1 MSGNQDLDLD
11 AILAEFHGQEEQAR
25 PVKRPEPPKAM
36 SRRELR
42 EAAERQTAAE
52 QPVPP
57 EEKTVLF
64 EPLPAERPAPKPHT
78 AAAAPAPAPA
88 KERRTAEEPRRKA
101 PAAPARDAA
110 EKPTKQRPAAR
121 PQTKKEQRPGTA
133 FALMFLV
140 LLLLAAALT
149 GLMHWSRL
157 AEEAAKPQPPQE
169 IRMSLGED
177 LEALLNEEAA
187 SSR

>member
-1 MSGNQDLDLD
+1 MSRDQDLDLD

-25 PVKRPEPPKAM
+25 PVRRPEPPKAM
-36 SRRELR
+36 SRREQR
-42 EAAERQTAAE
+42 EAAERQAAAE
-52 QPVPP
+52 KPVPP

-64 EPLPAERPAPKPHT
+64 EPLPAERPAPKPHA
-78 AAAAPAPAPA
+78 AAAAPVPA
-88 KERRTAEEPRRKA
+88 KERRTAEEPQRKA
-101 PAAPARDAA
+101 PAAPAREPA
-110 EKPTKQRPAAR
+110 EKPAKPRPAAR
-121 PQTKKEQRPGTA
+121 PQTKQEQRPGTA

-140 LLLLAAALT
+140 LLLLAASLT
-149 GLMHWSRL
+149 GLMRWSRL

-177 LEALLNEEAA
+177 LEALLDEEAA